1 VLDVPLL
8 PDPEWSANVLRH
20 GKEHAHH
27 YDADEMQNAGEGEEM
42 MLWLV
47 SRYLFIRS
55 CYAMTT
61 TAEAVY
67 AIGAGIVLGLAC
79 ITSDLENGI
88 ATKGKR

>member
-1 VLDVPLL
+1 
-8 PDPEWSANVLRH
+8 
-20 GKEHAHH
+20 
-27 YDADEMQNAGEGEEM
+27 M